1 MAEELTLKVSGMTC
15 GGCESAIRRVLSMVE
30 GVTSATASHQ
40 AGEVTVV
47 ERAVL
52 EPFNRSDCSD
62 ALSDGSAISPY
73 DVDLG
78 VVGSGPVAANSVSSL
93 R

>member
-47 ERAVL
+47 FEPSKTNRAKI
-52 EPFNRSDCSD
+52 EQ
-62 ALSDGSAISPY
+62 AIATAGY
-73 DVDLG
+73 E
-78 VVGSGPVAANSVSSL
+78 VAA
-93 R
+93 